1 MRFFKKYY
9 VYILELIVGNIIFNL
24 IYSIFKTITLV
35 NIGAMNEVFI
45 KNFKNSFTET
55 FIIYL
60 IIYVI
65 AVIMQVYY
73 DKSIINKL
81 NKKWNKT
88 KERG

>member
-1 MRFFKKYY
+1 MKFFKKYY
-9 VYILELIVGNIIFNL
+9 VYISELIIGNIIFNL

-35 NIGAMNEVFI
+35 NIGAINEVFS
-45 KNFKNSFTET
+45 KNLKNTFLET

-65 AVIMQVYY
+65 AVIIQIYY
-73 DKSIINKL
+73 DKTVINKL
-81 NKKWNKT
+81 NNKLNNT